1 MAPLQVPNGS
11 FSQFGPIW
19 RPMALPYGHS
29 GPGKWSQH
37 ITLDVPSPDPTLIHT
52 DPPVCSRQG
61 GVWPQKDHLWLF
73 WAVFG
78 HKMGQNG
85 SKWLD
90 QEWLPLDH
98 DQTQPHWAYSII
110 GFHKIATSLSPPP
123 LNTLWGAIRHHSQ
136 KNTIPDDCENILDF
150 FAPRGLSLAWADTSP
165 CRGIYVRIIKFDQ
178 GFPLQYTISQ
188 V

>member
-52 DPPVCSRQG
+52 DPPVCSHQG

-78 HKMGQNG
+78 HKMGQWIKSG
-85 SKWLD
+85 S
-90 QEWLPLDH
+90 
-98 DQTQPHWAYSII
+98 HWIMI
-110 GFHKIATSLSPPP
+110 K
-123 LNTLWGAIRHHSQ
+123 LNPTEHIQALWGAIRHHSQ

-188 V
+188 M